1 LPKSAKTRWKRHYEK
16 IAVGAAPG
24 DFPATCNASAF
35 VGVVAGFW
43 HISWIAGTGMLVSGL
58 VAVGVHAAGYMD
70 LKRDETPTAQER
82 GGPAE

>member
-16 IAVGAAPG
+16 IAVAAAPRISRL
-24 DFPATCNASAF
+24 PAI
-35 VGVVAGFW
+35 GVVAGFW

-58 VAVGVHAAGYMD
+58 VAVAVHAAGYVD
-70 LKRDETPTAQER
+70 LKRDETPTAQQR